1 MSKPV
6 LDPAFWKKRYEEAK
20 KANSLHHAVYRI
32 HADGW
37 RLIEEHHRRVLAKH
51 VGPHTKVLEV
61 GCGYGRLIDLLPRDH
76 KGQYLGYDLST
87 DFIAQ
92 ASLTYG
98 DLRGRGTFVCARA
111 EDEMQKLHDK
121 TFDLGV
127 TVSIRNMLVEN
138 GHELVWNNIF
148 REMIRVCSKV
158 LTLEYDAT
166 DEGVLSY
173 DA

>member
-6 LDPAFWKKRYEEAK
+6 LDPAFWKTRFEEAK
-20 KANSLHHAVYRI
+20 KADRLHHAVYRI
-32 HADGW
+32 HDDGW

-51 VGPHTKVLEV
+51 VGPYTKVLEV
-61 GCGYGRLIDLLPRDH
+61 GCGYGRLIDLLPREH
-76 KGQYLGYDLST
+76 VGQYLGYDLSPT
-87 DFIAQ
+87 FIEQ

-98 DLRGRGTFVCARA
+98 ELRGRTAFICGRA
-111 EDEMQKLHDK
+111 ENEMQKLNDK

-138 GHELVWNNIF
+138 GHEAVWNNIF
-148 REMIRVCSKV
+148 REMTRVCSKV

-166 DEGVLSY
+166 DEGVLS
-173 DA
+173 